1 MSRRRRWAIVA
12 IVVVVLGLTTI
23 PGLIHRVVLGLGAT
37 DIHEAAS
44 LPDHISVCGRE
55 WTRDASGRE
64 FSRAE
69 IRTQSGV
76 EPTLVDP
83 LPFAPCPR
91 GPCAQTSNDSCDTV
105 VYVRVGSDAY
115 VDYSLSGG
123 P

>member
-1 MSRRRRWAIVA
+1 MDVA
-12 IVVVVLGLTTI
+12 ALVVVALGLLTV
-23 PGLIHRVVLGLGAT
+23 PGLVHRVVLGLGAT
-37 DIHEAAS
+37 DIHEVAS
-44 LPDHISVCGRE
+44 LPDRISVCGRV
-55 WTRDASGRE
+55 WNRDAAGRE

-69 IRTQSGV
+69 IRTRSGV

-91 GPCAQTSNDSCDTV
+91 GPCAQTGNGSCDTV